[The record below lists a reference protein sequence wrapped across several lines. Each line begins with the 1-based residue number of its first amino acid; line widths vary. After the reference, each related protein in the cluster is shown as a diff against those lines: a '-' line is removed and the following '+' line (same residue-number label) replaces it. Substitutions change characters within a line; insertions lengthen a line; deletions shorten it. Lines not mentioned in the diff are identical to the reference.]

1 MDASIRINVVALA
14 AGLALTLARIRCSSV
29 RHRAWLVV
37 LCAMLSMPILPHVT
51 PRIDLPVIDIP
62 IPSGAGTDASLAAPG
77 GTRLGNAGPG
87 DTGPGDR
94 DASADLS
101 PIPVAAGSADPE
113 RVETHIAAWPA
124 ILFGVYAT
132 GVTAFLCQLLAGW
145 LMARRVLGAS
155 RGISVQDT
163 PVYESAQVSTPM
175 TIGLRAP
182 KILLPM
188 DWSKWPADKVRAVL
202 AHELTH
208 AERRDTITSF
218 AAHLNRCLFW
228 FHPLAWWLQR
238 QLTLTA
244 EQACDD
250 AGVRAMGE
258 IRKYA
263 EILLDMAETVRRRGS
278 RLVCQGMG
286 AGGTGLLGSRI
297 DRILRGAPV
306 YSASRAQKAVAG
318 LSCAAAV
325 FVAAACRERS
335 IYSVELKP
343 DHQNS
348 AILAKQK
355 TGQDFNRAAWNM
367 DARQVEDLEAAVR
380 RNPEDLETRK
390 KLMIF
395 YQASGRKVLGDQKT
409 VTAFWAHRLWCI
421 QHHPDDI
428 CASLVEP
435 LSDPAAY
442 HDAKKLWLAVVR
454 RKDVEPGVFIPA
466 AMFIEKT
473 DQQLAERI
481 ALRAPIT
488 DARRTSLLGLIYAS
502 ALAGAASQSPYG
514 QEVRKKLEGSTDSAL
529 LAETGVD
536 LAILRGESANDSSAA
551 VLGRSYLDRAVAL
564 DANSAE
570 ARDGIA
576 RVQQHDFYGQF
587 YKRMYQA
594 VGQEASEAQYQKAA
608 SLPPNE
614 RFEFLPYLAE
624 NAYIRGEM
632 LDYYRHDRA
641 AAGKDWELAQR
652 YAREALRLAPG
663 FGSDTTYDDCFYKA
677 NMTLGMVAM
686 RVDGDKKAARKY
698 LLAASTAHTT
708 ENSAAPFI
716 FKLPVLLLKYGG
728 PDERKAVIEFLERY
742 GKSLHRK
749 DLDLLLAAK
758 QLRQG
763 VMPIW
768 YQYQPAQLQ

>member
-1 MDASIRINVVALA
+1 MTSFLRALMDASIRINVVALA
-14 AGLALTLARIRCSSV
+14 VGLTLALARIRSSSV
-29 RHRAWLVV
+29 RSRAWLVV
-37 LCAMLSMPILPHVT
+37 LCAMLSMPILPHVA
-51 PRIDLPVIDIP
+51 PRIDVPVMDIP
-62 IPSGAGTDASLAAPG
+62 VPARAGTEASNTAPAD
-77 GTRLGNAGPG
+77 AGPVG
-87 DTGPGDR
+87 R
-94 DASADLS
+94 DAPADLS
-101 PIPVAAGSADPE
+101 PIPVAAGSANPE

-132 GVTAFLCQLLAGW
+132 GVTAFLCRLLAGW
-145 LMARRVLGAS
+145 LLARRVLGAS
-155 RGISVQDT
+155 RRISVQNT

-188 DWSKWPADKVRAVL
+188 DWSKWPEDKVQAVL
-202 AHELTH
+202 AHELAH
-208 AERRDTITSF
+208 VERRDALTSF

-238 QLTLTA
+238 QLALTA

-250 AGVRAMGE
+250 AGVRAIGE
-258 IRKYA
+258 SRKYA

-278 RLVCQGMG
+278 RLVCQGIG
-286 AGGTGLLGSRI
+286 DGGTGLLGSRI

-306 YSASRAQKAVAG
+306 YSASGAQKALVG

-325 FVAAACRERS
+325 FVAAACREQS

-343 DHQNS
+343 DPQNS
-348 AILAKQK
+348 AVLAKQK
-355 TGQDFNRAAWNM
+355 TGQDFNTAARNM

-380 RNPEDLETRK
+380 RNPEDLEARK

-428 CASLVEP
+428 CASLAEP

-442 HDAKKLWLAVVR
+442 QNAKKLWLAVVH
-454 RKDVEPGVFIPA
+454 RKDVEPGAFITA
-466 AMFIEKT
+466 ATFIGRT
-473 DQQLAERI
+473 DPQFAEGI
-481 ALRAPIT
+481 ALSAPIT
-488 DARRTSLLGLIYAS
+488 DGRRTVLLARIYAA
-502 ALAGAASQSPYG
+502 ALAGSASPSSYG
-514 QEVRKKLEGSTDSAL
+514 QDVRKKLEESTDSAL
-529 LAETGVD
+529 LAETGLD
-536 LAILRGESANDSSAA
+536 LAILHGESGDNSPVAA
-551 VLGRSYLDRAVAL
+551 LGRSYLERALAL
-564 DANSAE
+564 DPNSAE
-570 ARDGIA
+570 ARDELA
-576 RVQQHDFYGQF
+576 RVRQHDFYDRF

-594 VGQEASEAQYQKAA
+594 VGPEPSEAQYQKVSALAA
-608 SLPPNE
+608 NE

-624 NAYIRGEM
+624 NAYTRGDM
-632 LDYYRHDRA
+632 LDYYNHDRA
-641 AAGKDWELAQR
+641 AAGKGWELARR
-652 YAREALRLAPG
+652 YAQEALRLAPR
-663 FGSDTTYDDCFYKA
+663 FGSDTNYGNCLYKA

-686 RVDGDKKAARKY
+686 RVNGDKTAAREF

-708 ENSAAPFI
+708 ENNAAPFV

-742 GKSLHRK
+742 GKTLHRK

-763 VMPIW
+763 IMPIW
-768 YQYQPAQLQ
+768 YQYQSAQLQ